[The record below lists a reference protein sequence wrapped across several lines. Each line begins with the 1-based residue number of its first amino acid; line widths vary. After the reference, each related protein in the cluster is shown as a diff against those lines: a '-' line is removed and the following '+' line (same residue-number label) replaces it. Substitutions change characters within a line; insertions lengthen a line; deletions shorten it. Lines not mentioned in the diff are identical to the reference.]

1 MALTSADL
9 ARLGPQAQK
18 QVRKAMSRERRQAES
33 VHFFVDGRPVP
44 KGRPR
49 VTQAWY
55 LHAEEHAEYEAAIRA
70 GMGTGST

>member
-49 VTQAWY
+49 VTR
-55 LHAEEHAEYEAAIRA
+55 H
-70 GMGTGST
+70 GTYTPKSRNTRPPYVRHGNGST